1 MIWNVHKAASRYVL
15 FRPPLF
21 LRRTNVVVLSVA
33 TKAKAEEPE
42 RTLFVSGAERIGLP
56 CHGRHVLSSRLPPG
70 FNIFSKRLFRAVS
83 ETAEKDTLKLL
94 ASI

>member
-1 MIWNVHKAASRYVL
+1 VILISWHAGPFCSGKERSRS
-15 FRPPLF
+15 FR
-21 LRRTNVVVLSVA
+21 SDE
-33 TKAKAEEPE
+33 AKAEEPE

-56 CHGRHVLSSRLPPG
+56 CHGRHVLSSRLPTG

>member
-1 MIWNVHKAASRYVL
+1 MPVRSAPER
-15 FRPPLF
+15 
-21 LRRTNVVVLSVA
+21 NVVVLSVA

-56 CHGRHVLSSRLPPG
+56 CHGRHVLSSRLPTG